1 MTPRKVKTLL
11 WLGIAAW
18 VLLVV
23 LCVPAQAEPVAQ
35 AQAHHGGSIVITDRR
50 GNCPAGH
57 LFSLDIRPA
66 GHRIPFV
73 TGCAIGVRD
82 GMAITWTGWPRAFV
96 YPRGAFRM
104 TDRNLAWL
112 D

>member
-1 MTPRKVKTLL
+1 MSPRKVKTLL

-23 LCVPAQAEPVAQ
+23 MTVPAQAEPVAQ
-35 AQAHHGGSIVITDRR
+35 AQANHGGSIVLTTRR
-50 GNCPAGH
+50 GPCPAGQ
-57 LFSLDIRPA
+57 LLALDIRPA

-73 TGCAIGVRD
+73 AGCLTRTEGGV
-82 GMAITWTGWPRAFV
+82 MITWRGWPRAYF
-96 YPRGAFRM
+96 YPQDAFQI
-104 TDRNLAWL
+104 TERNLTWL